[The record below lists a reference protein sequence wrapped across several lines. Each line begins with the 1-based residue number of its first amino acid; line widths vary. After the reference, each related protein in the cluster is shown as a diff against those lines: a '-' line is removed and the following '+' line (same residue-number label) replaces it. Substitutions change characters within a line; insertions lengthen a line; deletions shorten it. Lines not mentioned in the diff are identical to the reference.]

1 MAVNSAAQAGGA
13 TRGQSGPRSAV
24 LALLLVSG
32 LSLGACSV
40 PQWAN
45 PVDWFGDDEPAPAP
59 APAGSANSPA
69 ATSDRFPNLGRVPPR
84 PVEVTSEGERR
95 KALDNL
101 AADREN
107 ARHTDQELRARPADS
122 NTPPPA
128 PRPPVTPMPGA
139 SFDPGPQPTSGAQP
153 RQQLAPAAAAPQ
165 PVQVAQQPAPQRQ
178 AQQQPAQQPVTLQ
191 PPAPT
196 APVQP
201 RGPASAAGVVDTY
214 SQSLAQSSATTLPS
228 NLAQTTMQPSSM
240 AGAAGAGGAGLPGQR
255 TLLAVVRFGNGDTRL
270 GNDDRTLV
278 RRVAEYYKGTANG
291 NGSLAVVGFAS
302 SRTSDMEPSA
312 HRRLNYSLSQKRAEA
327 VAAELRRRGIA
338 ADKVRAEARA
348 DAAPVYYEAMPRAE
362 DYNRRVEIYLVN

>member
-1 MAVNSAAQAGGA
+1 MAGISTACAGRA
-13 TRGQSGPRSAV
+13 TRGLVRSRGAA
-24 LALLLVSG
+24 LALVLVAG
-32 LSLGACSV
+32 MSLGACSV

-59 APAGSANSPA
+59 AAGSGAA
-69 ATSDRFPNLGRVPPR
+69 ATQASAERFPNLGRVPPR

-95 KALDNL
+95 RALDTL
-101 AADREN
+101 AADRDN

-128 PRPPVTPMPGA
+128 PRAPVTPMPGPSA
-139 SFDPGPQPTSGAQP
+139 DPGPQPAAPAAAP
-153 RQQLAPAAAAPQ
+153 RQQLAPAQ
-165 PVQVAQQPAPQRQ
+165 QTAQQ
-178 AQQQPAQQPVTLQ
+178 QQPVTLQ

-196 APVQP
+196 APQVQAP
-201 RGPASAAGVVDTY
+201 GQGRASAPTGNVTDAY
-214 SQSLAQSSATTLPS
+214 SQSLAQSSANTLPP
-228 NLAQTTMQPSSM
+228 NLAQATMQPSSV
-240 AGAAGAGGAGLPGQR
+240 AGAPGAVGLPGAR
-255 TLLAVVRFGNGDTRL
+255 TLLAVIRFGNGDTGL
-270 GNDDRTLV
+270 GSDDRNLV
-278 RRVAEYYKGTANG
+278 RRVAEYYKGTAGG

-312 HRRLNYSLSQKRAEA
+312 HRQLNYSLSQKRAEA
-327 VAAELRRRGIA
+327 VAAELRRRGVA

>member
-1 MAVNSAAQAGGA
+1 MAGISTACAVRA
-13 TRGQSGPRSAV
+13 TRGLVRSRGAALALV
-24 LALLLVSG
+24 LAAG
-32 LSLGACSV
+32 MSLGACSV

-59 APAGSANSPA
+59 AAGSSA
-69 ATSDRFPNLGRVPPR
+69 AAAQASSERFPNLGRVPPR

-95 KALDNL
+95 KAIDNL
-101 AADREN
+101 AADRAN

-128 PRPPVTPMPGA
+128 PRSPVTPMPGP
-139 SFDPGPQPTSGAQP
+139 STDPGPQPTAQAPAAAP
-153 RQQLAPAAAAPQ
+153 RQQLAPS
-165 PVQVAQQPAPQRQ
+165 QVAQQ
-178 AQQQPAQQPVTLQ
+178 QQPVTLQ

-196 APVQP
+196 APQNQG
-201 RGPASAAGVVDTY
+201 RAPAATGNVTDAY
-214 SQSLAQSSATTLPS
+214 SQSLAQSSAKTLPP
-228 NLAQTTMQPSSM
+228 NLAQATMQPSSM
-240 AGAAGAGGAGLPGQR
+240 AGTPGAAGLPGAR
-255 TLLAVVRFGNGDTRL
+255 TLLAVIRFGNGDTGL
-270 GNDDRTLV
+270 GNDDRNLV
-278 RRVAEYYKGTANG
+278 RRVAEYYKGTAGG

-312 HRRLNYSLSQKRAEA
+312 HRQLNYSLSQKRAEA
-327 VAAELRRRGIA
+327 VATELRRRGVA